1 MFHMTKV
8 ELITM
13 APTSGDSEYVGNS
26 STTKNVQTWSGVGV
40 DSDRQPSVEYITEVA
55 KAAEKA
61 GFSTLLL
68 PIGGSCVDS
77 LVAASHLTA
86 HTEKLNFL
94 FAVRPG
100 STSPTQLAKQ
110 FSSVNYWTNDR
121 VFVNVVTG
129 GAPKELENDG
139 DFLSHTDRYKRTR
152 EYIEILKRLFAGE
165 TFDYDGEF
173 YKLKGANLPIPLKK
187 VPPIFFGGSSAIA
200 KEVATDVADVYMLWG
215 ETLETTQ
222 EELESVVKLAKEKNR
237 NLSYSVSFQVVLGD
251 TEEEAFANANKIISQ
266 VDPEVLAAKH
276 ENTLKNG
283 AVGVGRLHQLMIDSK
298 DNNFVIAPNIWAGL
312 TQVLSGNSIALVGT
326 PQQVAERVVEFVDL
340 GFDKVLL
347 RGFPHLEV
355 IEEIGEKVIPLVHR
369 ILAER
374 EKQVV

>member
-1 MFHMTKV
+1 MTKV
-8 ELITM
+8 EFITM
-13 APTSGDSEYVGNS
+13 APTSGDSEYVGNQTS
-26 STTKNVQTWSGVGV
+26 NKGAQTWSGVGV
-40 DSDRQPSVEYITEVA
+40 DSDREPSVDYITKVA
-55 KAAEKA
+55 QAAEKA

-86 HTEKLNFL
+86 HTKKLNYL
-94 FAVRPG
+94 IAVRPG
-100 STSPTQLAKQ
+100 STAPTQLAKQ
-110 FSSVNYWTNDR
+110 YSSVNYWTNNR

-152 EYIEILKRLFAGE
+152 EYIEILKRLFNGE
-165 TFDYDGEF
+165 TFDYNGEF
-173 YKLKGANLPIPLKK
+173 YTLKGANLPLPVKNA
-187 VPPIFFGGSSAIA
+187 PPIFFGGSSPIA

-215 ETLETTQ
+215 ETLETTKQ
-222 EELESVVKLAKEKNR
+222 ELDSVVKLAKEKNR
-237 NLSYSVSFQVVLGD
+237 DLSYSVSFQVVLGE
-251 TEEEAFANANKIISQ
+251 TEEAAFENANKIISQ
-266 VDPEVLAAKH
+266 VDPEVLEAKH
-276 ENTLKNG
+276 ANTVNNG
-283 AVGVGRLHQLMIDSK
+283 AVGVSRLHQLMLESK

-326 PQQVAERVVEFVDL
+326 PQQVAERIVEFVDL

-355 IEEIGEKVIPLVHR
+355 IEEIGEKVIPLVHE
-369 ILAER
+369 ILAKR
-374 EKQVV
+374 EEQLV

>member
-1 MFHMTKV
+1 MTKV
-8 ELITM
+8 EFITM
-13 APTSGDSEYVGNS
+13 APTSGDSEYVGNQTS
-26 STTKNVQTWSGVGV
+26 NKGAQTWSGVGV
-40 DSDRQPSVEYITEVA
+40 DSDREPSVDYITKVA
-55 KAAEKA
+55 QAAEKA

-86 HTEKLNFL
+86 HTKTLNYL
-94 FAVRPG
+94 IAVRPG
-100 STSPTQLAKQ
+100 STAPTQLAKQ
-110 FSSVNYWTNDR
+110 YSSVNYWTNNR

-152 EYIEILKRLFAGE
+152 EYIEILKRLFNGE
-165 TFDYDGEF
+165 KFDYNGEF
-173 YKLKGANLPIPLKK
+173 YTLKGANLPLPVKNA
-187 VPPIFFGGSSAIA
+187 PPIFFGGSSPIA

-215 ETLETTQ
+215 ETLETTK
-222 EELESVVKLAKEKNR
+222 EELETVVKLAKEKNR
-237 NLSYSVSFQVVLGD
+237 DLSYSVSFQVVLGD
-251 TEEEAFANANKIISQ
+251 TEEAAFENANKIISQ
-266 VDPEVLAAKH
+266 VDPEVLEAKH
-276 ENTLKNG
+276 ANTVSNG
-283 AVGVGRLHQLMIDSK
+283 AVGVSRLHQLMLESK

-326 PQQVAERVVEFVDL
+326 PLQVAERIVEFVDL

-355 IEEIGEKVIPLVHR
+355 IEEIGEKVIPLVHE
-369 ILAER
+369 ILAKR
-374 EKQVV
+374 EEQLV

>member
-1 MFHMTKV
+1 MTKV
-8 ELITM
+8 EFITM
-13 APTSGDSEYVGNS
+13 APTSGDSEYVGNQTS
-26 STTKNVQTWSGVGV
+26 NKGAQTWSGVGV
-40 DSDRQPSVEYITEVA
+40 DSDREPSVDYITKVA
-55 KAAEKA
+55 QAAEKA

-86 HTEKLNFL
+86 HTKTLNYL
-94 FAVRPG
+94 IAVRPG
-100 STSPTQLAKQ
+100 STAPTQLAKQ
-110 FSSVNYWTNDR
+110 YSSVNYWTNNR

-152 EYIEILKRLFAGE
+152 EYIEILKRLFNGE
-165 TFDYDGEF
+165 TFDYNGEF
-173 YKLKGANLPIPLKK
+173 YTLKGANLPLPVKNA
-187 VPPIFFGGSSAIA
+187 PPIFFGGSSPIA

-215 ETLETTQ
+215 ETLETTK
-222 EELESVVKLAKEKNR
+222 EELETVVKLAKEKNR
-237 NLSYSVSFQVVLGD
+237 DLSYSVSFQVVLGE
-251 TEEEAFANANKIISQ
+251 TEEAAFENANKIISQ
-266 VDPEVLAAKH
+266 VDPEVLEAKH
-276 ENTLKNG
+276 ANTVNNG
-283 AVGVGRLHQLMIDSK
+283 AVGVSRLHQLMLESK

-326 PQQVAERVVEFVDL
+326 PQQVAERIVEFVDL

-355 IEEIGEKVIPLVHR
+355 IEEIGEKVIPLVHE
-369 ILAER
+369 ILAKR
-374 EKQVV
+374 EEQLV

>member
-1 MFHMTKV
+1 MTKV
-8 ELITM
+8 EFITM
-13 APTSGDSEYVGNS
+13 APTSGDSEYVGNQTS
-26 STTKNVQTWSGVGV
+26 NKGAQTWSGVGV
-40 DSDRQPSVEYITEVA
+40 DSDREPSVEYITKVA
-55 KAAEKA
+55 QAAEKA

-86 HTEKLNFL
+86 NTKTLNYL
-94 FAVRPG
+94 IAVRPG
-100 STSPTQLAKQ
+100 STAPTQLAKQ
-110 FSSVNYWTNDR
+110 YSSVNYWSNNR

-152 EYIEILKRLFAGE
+152 EYIEILKRLFNGE

-173 YKLKGANLPIPLKK
+173 YTLKGANLPLPVKNA
-187 VPPIFFGGSSAIA
+187 PPIFFGGSSPIA

-215 ETLETTQ
+215 ETLETTK
-222 EELESVVKLAKEKNR
+222 EELETVVKLAKEKNR
-237 NLSYSVSFQVVLGD
+237 DLSYSVSFQVVLGD
-251 TEEEAFANANKIISQ
+251 TEEAAFENANKIISQ
-266 VDPEVLAAKH
+266 VDPEVLEAKH
-276 ENTLKNG
+276 ANTLSNG
-283 AVGVGRLHQLMIDSK
+283 AVGVSRLHQLMLESK
-298 DNNFVIAPNIWAGL
+298 DNNFIIAPNIWAGL

-326 PQQVAERVVEFVDL
+326 PQQVAERIVEFVDL

-355 IEEIGEKVIPLVHR
+355 IEEIGEKVIPLVHE
-369 ILAER
+369 ILAKR
-374 EKQVV
+374 EEQLV

>member
-1 MFHMTKV
+1 MTKV
-8 ELITM
+8 EFITM
-13 APTSGDSEYVGNS
+13 APTSGDSEYVGNQTS
-26 STTKNVQTWSGVGV
+26 NKGAQTWSGVGI
-40 DSDRQPSVEYITEVA
+40 DSDREPSVEYITKVA
-55 KAAEKA
+55 QAAEKA

-86 HTEKLNFL
+86 NTNTLNFL

-100 STSPTQLAKQ
+100 STAPTQLAKQ
-110 FSSVNYWTNDR
+110 YSSVNYWSNNR

-139 DFLSHTDRYKRTR
+139 DFLSHSDRYKRTR
-152 EYIEILKRLFAGE
+152 EYIEILKRLFNGE

-173 YKLKGANLPIPLKK
+173 YTLKGANLPLPVKNA
-187 VPPIFFGGSSAIA
+187 PPIYFGGSSPIA

-215 ETLETTQ
+215 ETLETTK
-222 EELESVVKLAKEKNR
+222 EELETVVKLAKEKNR
-237 NLSYSVSFQVVLGD
+237 DLSYSVSFQVVLGE
-251 TEEEAFANANKIISQ
+251 TEEAAFENANKIISQ

-276 ENTLKNG
+276 ANTLSNG
-283 AVGVGRLHQLMIDSK
+283 AVGVNRLHQLMLESK

-326 PQQVAERVVEFVDL
+326 PQQVAERIVEFVDL

-355 IEEIGEKVIPLVHR
+355 IEEIGEKVIPLVHE
-369 ILAER
+369 ILAKR
-374 EKQVV
+374 EEQLV

>member
-1 MFHMTKV
+1 MTKV
-8 ELITM
+8 EFITM
-13 APTSGDSEYVGNS
+13 APTSGDSEYVGNQTS
-26 STTKNVQTWSGVGV
+26 NKGAQTWSGVGV
-40 DSDRQPSVEYITEVA
+40 DSDREPSVDYITKVA
-55 KAAEKA
+55 QTAEKA

-86 HTEKLNFL
+86 HTKTLNYL
-94 FAVRPG
+94 IAVRPG
-100 STSPTQLAKQ
+100 STAPTQLAKQ
-110 FSSVNYWTNDR
+110 YSSVNYWTNNR

-152 EYIEILKRLFAGE
+152 EYIEILKRLFNGE
-165 TFDYDGEF
+165 TFDYNGEF
-173 YKLKGANLPIPLKK
+173 YTLKGANLPLPVKNA
-187 VPPIFFGGSSAIA
+187 PPIFFGGSSPIA

-215 ETLETTQ
+215 ETLETTK
-222 EELESVVKLAKEKNR
+222 EELETVVKLAKEKNR
-237 NLSYSVSFQVVLGD
+237 DLSYSVSFQVVLGE
-251 TEEEAFANANKIISQ
+251 TEEAAFENANKIISQ
-266 VDPEVLAAKH
+266 VDPEVLEAKH
-276 ENTLKNG
+276 ANTVSNG
-283 AVGVGRLHQLMIDSK
+283 AVGVSRLHQLMLESK

-326 PQQVAERVVEFVDL
+326 PQQVAERIVEFVDL

-355 IEEIGEKVIPLVHR
+355 IEEIGEKVIPLVHE
-369 ILAER
+369 ILAKR
-374 EKQVV
+374 EEQLV

>member
-1 MFHMTKV
+1 MTKV
-8 ELITM
+8 EFITM
-13 APTSGDSEYVGNS
+13 APTSGDSEYVGNQTS
-26 STTKNVQTWSGVGV
+26 NKGAQTWSGVGV
-40 DSDRQPSVEYITEVA
+40 DSDREPSVDYITKVA
-55 KAAEKA
+55 QAAEKA

-86 HTEKLNFL
+86 HTQTLNYL
-94 FAVRPG
+94 IAVRPG
-100 STSPTQLAKQ
+100 STAPTQLAKQ
-110 FSSVNYWTNDR
+110 YSSVNYWTNNR

-152 EYIEILKRLFAGE
+152 EYIEILKRLFNGE
-165 TFDYDGEF
+165 TFDYNGEF
-173 YKLKGANLPIPLKK
+173 YTLKGANLPLPVKNA
-187 VPPIFFGGSSAIA
+187 PPIFFGGSSPIA

-215 ETLETTQ
+215 ETLETTK
-222 EELESVVKLAKEKNR
+222 EELETVVKLAKEKNR
-237 NLSYSVSFQVVLGD
+237 DLSYSVSFQVVLGE
-251 TEEEAFANANKIISQ
+251 TEEAAFENANKIISQ
-266 VDPEVLAAKH
+266 VDPEVLEAKH
-276 ENTLKNG
+276 ANTVSNG
-283 AVGVGRLHQLMIDSK
+283 AVGVSRLHQLMLESK

-326 PQQVAERVVEFVDL
+326 PQQVAERIVEFVDL

-355 IEEIGEKVIPLVHR
+355 IEEIGEKVIPLVHE
-369 ILAER
+369 ILAKR
-374 EKQVV
+374 EEQLV

>member
-1 MFHMTKV
+1 MTKV
-8 ELITM
+8 EFITM
-13 APTSGDSEYVGNS
+13 APTSGDSEYIGNQVS
-26 STTKNVQTWSGVGV
+26 NKGQQTWSGVGV
-40 DSDRQPSVEYITEVA
+40 DSDREPSVEYITQIA
-55 KAAEKA
+55 QAAEKA

-68 PIGGSCVDS
+68 PIGGNCVDS

-86 HTEKLNFL
+86 HTNTLNFL

-100 STSPTQLAKQ
+100 STAPTQLAKQ
-110 FSSVNYWTNDR
+110 FASVNYWTNNR

-152 EYIEILKRLFAGE
+152 EYIEILKRLFNGE

-173 YKLKGANLPIPLKK
+173 YTLKGANLPLPVKEA
-187 VPPIFFGGSSAIA
+187 PPIFFGGSSPIA

-215 ETLETTQ
+215 ETLETTK
-222 EELESVVKLAKEKNR
+222 EELESVVKLAKEKKR
-237 NLSYSVSFQVVLGD
+237 NLSYSVSFQVVLGE
-251 TEEEAFANANKIISQ
+251 TEEEAFKNANKIISQ
-266 VDPEVLAAKH
+266 IAPEVLAAKH

-283 AVGVGRLHQLMIDSK
+283 AVGVNRLHQLMLEAK

-312 TQVLSGNSIALVGT
+312 TQVLSGNSISLVGT
-326 PQQVAERVVEFVDL
+326 PKQVAERIVEFVDL

-355 IEEIGEKVIPLVHR
+355 ITDIGEKVIPLVHE

>member
-1 MFHMTKV
+1 MTKV
-8 ELITM
+8 EFITM
-13 APTSGDSEYVGNS
+13 APTSGDSEYVGNQTS
-26 STTKNVQTWSGVGV
+26 NKGAQTWSGVGV
-40 DSDRQPSVEYITEVA
+40 DSDREPSVEYITKVA
-55 KAAEKA
+55 QAAEKA

-86 HTEKLNFL
+86 NTNSLNFL

-100 STSPTQLAKQ
+100 STAPTQLAKQ
-110 FSSVNYWTNDR
+110 YSSVNYWSNNR

-152 EYIEILKRLFAGE
+152 EYIEILKRLFNGE

-173 YKLKGANLPIPLKK
+173 YTLKGANLPLPVKNA
-187 VPPIFFGGSSAIA
+187 PPIYFGGSSPIA
-200 KEVATDVADVYMLWG
+200 KEVSTDVADVYMLWG
-215 ETLETTQ
+215 ETLETTK
-222 EELESVVKLAKEKNR
+222 EELETVVKLAKEKNR
-237 NLSYSVSFQVVLGD
+237 DLSYSVSFQVVLGE
-251 TEEEAFANANKIISQ
+251 TEEAAFENANKIISQ
-266 VDPEVLAAKH
+266 VEPEVLAAKH
-276 ENTLKNG
+276 ANTLNNG
-283 AVGVGRLHQLMIDSK
+283 AVGVSRLHQLMLESK

-326 PQQVAERVVEFVDL
+326 PQQVAERIVEFVDL

-355 IEEIGEKVIPLVHR
+355 IEEIGEKVIPLVHD
-369 ILAER
+369 ILAKR
-374 EKQVV
+374 EEQLV

>member
-1 MFHMTKV
+1 MTKV
-8 ELITM
+8 EFITM
-13 APTSGDSEYVGNS
+13 APTSGDSEYVGNQTS
-26 STTKNVQTWSGVGV
+26 NKGAQTWSGVGV
-40 DSDRQPSVEYITEVA
+40 DSDREPSVEYITKVA
-55 KAAEKA
+55 QAAEKA

-86 HTEKLNFL
+86 HTKTLNYL
-94 FAVRPG
+94 IAVRPG
-100 STSPTQLAKQ
+100 STAPTQLAKQ
-110 FSSVNYWTNDR
+110 YSSVNYWTNNR

-152 EYIEILKRLFAGE
+152 EYIEILKRLFNGE
-165 TFDYDGEF
+165 TFDYNGEF
-173 YKLKGANLPIPLKK
+173 YTLKGANLPLPVKNA
-187 VPPIFFGGSSAIA
+187 PPIFFGGSSPIA

-215 ETLETTQ
+215 ETLETTKQ
-222 EELESVVKLAKEKNR
+222 ELDSVVKLAEEKNR
-237 NLSYSVSFQVVLGD
+237 DLSYSVSFQVVLGE
-251 TEEEAFANANKIISQ
+251 TEEAAFENANKIISQ
-266 VDPEVLAAKH
+266 VDPEVLEAKH
-276 ENTLKNG
+276 ANTVNNG
-283 AVGVGRLHQLMIDSK
+283 AVGVSRLHQLMLESK

-326 PQQVAERVVEFVDL
+326 PQQVAERIVEFVDL

-355 IEEIGEKVIPLVHR
+355 IEEIGEKVIPLVHE
-369 ILAER
+369 ILAKHE
-374 EKQVV
+374 EQLV

>member
-1 MFHMTKV
+1 MTKV
-8 ELITM
+8 EFITM
-13 APTSGDSEYVGNS
+13 APTSGDSEYVGNQTS
-26 STTKNVQTWSGVGV
+26 NKGAQTWSGVGV
-40 DSDRQPSVEYITEVA
+40 DSDREPSVEYITKVA
-55 KAAEKA
+55 QAAEKA

-86 HTEKLNFL
+86 NTNTLNFL

-100 STSPTQLAKQ
+100 STAPTQLAKQ
-110 FSSVNYWTNDR
+110 YSSVNYWSNNR

-152 EYIEILKRLFAGE
+152 EYIEILKRLFNGE

-173 YKLKGANLPIPLKK
+173 YTLKGANLPLPVKNA
-187 VPPIFFGGSSAIA
+187 PPIYFGGSSPIA

-215 ETLETTQ
+215 ETLETTK
-222 EELESVVKLAKEKNR
+222 EELETVVKLAKEKNR
-237 NLSYSVSFQVVLGD
+237 DLSYSVSFQVVLGE
-251 TEEEAFANANKIISQ
+251 TEEAAFENANKIISQ

-276 ENTLKNG
+276 ANTLSNG
-283 AVGVGRLHQLMIDSK
+283 AVGVSRLHQLMLESK

-326 PQQVAERVVEFVDL
+326 PQQVAERIVEFVDL

-355 IEEIGEKVIPLVHR
+355 IEEIGEKVIPLVQE
-369 ILAER
+369 ILAKR
-374 EKQVV
+374 EEQLV

>member
-1 MFHMTKV
+1 MTKV
-8 ELITM
+8 EFITM
-13 APTSGDSEYVGNS
+13 APTSGDSEYVGNQTS
-26 STTKNVQTWSGVGV
+26 NKGAQTWSGVGV
-40 DSDRQPSVEYITEVA
+40 DSDREPSVEYITKVA
-55 KAAEKA
+55 QAAEKA

-86 HTEKLNFL
+86 HTKTLNYL
-94 FAVRPG
+94 IAVRPG
-100 STSPTQLAKQ
+100 STAPTQLAKQ
-110 FSSVNYWTNDR
+110 YSSVNYWTNNR

-152 EYIEILKRLFAGE
+152 EYIEILKRLFNGE
-165 TFDYDGEF
+165 TFDYNGEF
-173 YKLKGANLPIPLKK
+173 YTLKGANLPLPVKNA
-187 VPPIFFGGSSAIA
+187 PPIFFGGSSPIA

-215 ETLETTQ
+215 ETLETTKQ
-222 EELESVVKLAKEKNR
+222 ELDSVVKLAKEKNR
-237 NLSYSVSFQVVLGD
+237 DLSYSVSFQVVLGE
-251 TEEEAFANANKIISQ
+251 TEEVAFENANKIISQ
-266 VDPEVLAAKH
+266 VDPEVLEAKH
-276 ENTLKNG
+276 ANTVNNG
-283 AVGVGRLHQLMIDSK
+283 AVGVSRLHQLMLESK

-326 PQQVAERVVEFVDL
+326 PQQVAERIVEFVDL

-355 IEEIGEKVIPLVHR
+355 IEEIGEKVIPLVHE
-369 ILAER
+369 ILAKR
-374 EKQVV
+374 EEQLV

>member
-1 MFHMTKV
+1 MTKV
-8 ELITM
+8 EFITM
-13 APTSGDSEYVGNS
+13 APTSGDSEYVGNQTS
-26 STTKNVQTWSGVGV
+26 NKGAQTWSGVGV
-40 DSDRQPSVEYITEVA
+40 DSDREPSVEYITKVA
-55 KAAEKA
+55 QAAEKA

-86 HTEKLNFL
+86 HTKTLNYL
-94 FAVRPG
+94 IAVRPG
-100 STSPTQLAKQ
+100 STAPTQLAKQ
-110 FSSVNYWTNDR
+110 YSSVNYWTNNR

-152 EYIEILKRLFAGE
+152 EYIEILKRLFNGE
-165 TFDYDGEF
+165 TFDYNGEF
-173 YKLKGANLPIPLKK
+173 YTLKGANLPLPVKNA
-187 VPPIFFGGSSAIA
+187 PPIFFGGSSPIA

-215 ETLETTQ
+215 ETLETTK

-237 NLSYSVSFQVVLGD
+237 DLSYSVSFQVVLGE
-251 TEEEAFANANKIISQ
+251 TEEAAFENANKIISQ
-266 VDPEVLAAKH
+266 VDPEVLEAKH
-276 ENTLKNG
+276 ANTVNNG
-283 AVGVGRLHQLMIDSK
+283 AVGVSRLHQLMLESK

-326 PQQVAERVVEFVDL
+326 PQQVAERIVEFVDL

-355 IEEIGEKVIPLVHR
+355 IEEIGEKVIPLVHE
-369 ILAER
+369 ILAKR
-374 EKQVV
+374 EEQLV

>member
-1 MFHMTKV
+1 MTKV
-8 ELITM
+8 EFITM
-13 APTSGDSEYVGNS
+13 APTSGDSEFVGNQVS
-26 STTKNVQTWSGVGV
+26 KKDQQTWSGVGV
-40 DSDRQPSVEYITEVA
+40 DSDREPSVEYITKVA
-55 KAAEKA
+55 QAAEKG

-86 HTEKLNFL
+86 HTKTLKFL

-100 STSPTQLAKQ
+100 STAPTQLAKQ
-110 FSSVNYWTNDR
+110 YASANYWSNNR
-121 VFVNVVTG
+121 VLVNVVTG

-152 EYIEILKRLFAGE
+152 EYIEILKRLFNGE

-173 YKLKGANLPIPLKK
+173 YTLKGANLPIPLKEA
-187 VPPIFFGGSSAIA
+187 PPIFFGGSSQIA

-215 ETLETTQ
+215 ETLETTK
-222 EELESVVKLAKEKNR
+222 EELETVVKLAKEKNR
-237 NLSYSVSFQVVLGD
+237 DLSYSVSFQVVLGD
-251 TEEEAFANANKIISQ
+251 TEEAAYEKANKIISQ
-266 VDPEVLAAKH
+266 VDPQVLAAKH
-276 ENTLKNG
+276 ENTLNNG
-283 AVGVGRLHQLMIDSK
+283 AVGVGRLHKLMLESK

-326 PQQVAERVVEFVDL
+326 PQQVADRIVEFVDL

-355 IEEIGEKVIPLVHR
+355 IEEVGEKVIPLVHQ

-374 EKQVV
+374 EKQLV

>member
-1 MFHMTKV
+1 MTKV
-8 ELITM
+8 EFITM
-13 APTSGDSEYVGNS
+13 APTSGDSEYVGNQTS
-26 STTKNVQTWSGVGV
+26 NKGAQTWSGVGI
-40 DSDRQPSVEYITEVA
+40 DSDREPSVDYITKVA
-55 KAAEKA
+55 QAAEKA

-86 HTEKLNFL
+86 HTETLNYL
-94 FAVRPG
+94 IAVRPG
-100 STSPTQLAKQ
+100 STAPTQLAKQ
-110 FSSVNYWTNDR
+110 YSSVNYWTNNR

-152 EYIEILKRLFAGE
+152 EYIEILNRLFNGE

-173 YKLKGANLPIPLKK
+173 YTLKGANLPLPVKNA
-187 VPPIFFGGSSAIA
+187 PPIFFGGSSSIA

-215 ETLETTQ
+215 ETLETTK
-222 EELESVVKLAKEKNR
+222 EELESVVRLAKEKNR
-237 NLSYSVSFQVVLGD
+237 DLSYSVSFQVVLGE
-251 TEEEAFANANKIISQ
+251 TEEAAFENANKIISQ
-266 VDPEVLAAKH
+266 VDAKVLEAKH
-276 ENTLKNG
+276 ANTVSNG
-283 AVGVGRLHQLMIDSK
+283 AVGVNRLHQLMLESK
-298 DNNFVIAPNIWAGL
+298 DKNFVIAPNIWAGL

-326 PQQVAERVVEFVDL
+326 PQQVAERIVEFVDL

-355 IEEIGEKVIPLVHR
+355 IEEIGEKVIPLVHE
-369 ILAER
+369 ILAKR
-374 EKQVV
+374 EKQLV

>member
-1 MFHMTKV
+1 MTKV
-8 ELITM
+8 EFITM
-13 APTSGDSEYVGNS
+13 APTSGDSEYVGNQTS
-26 STTKNVQTWSGVGV
+26 NKGAQTWSGVGV
-40 DSDRQPSVEYITEVA
+40 DSDREPSVEYITKVA
-55 KAAEKA
+55 QAAEKA

-86 HTEKLNFL
+86 HTKTLNYL
-94 FAVRPG
+94 IAVRPG
-100 STSPTQLAKQ
+100 STAPTQLAKQ
-110 FSSVNYWTNDR
+110 YSSVNYWTNNR

-152 EYIEILKRLFAGE
+152 EYIEILKRLFNGE
-165 TFDYDGEF
+165 TFDYNGEF
-173 YKLKGANLPIPLKK
+173 YTLKGANLPLPVKNA
-187 VPPIFFGGSSAIA
+187 PPIFFGGSSPIA

-215 ETLETTQ
+215 ETLETTKQ
-222 EELESVVKLAKEKNR
+222 ELDSVVKLAKEKNR
-237 NLSYSVSFQVVLGD
+237 DLSYSVSFQVVLGE
-251 TEEEAFANANKIISQ
+251 TEEAAFENANKIISQ
-266 VDPEVLAAKH
+266 VDPEVLEAKH
-276 ENTLKNG
+276 ANTVSNG
-283 AVGVGRLHQLMIDSK
+283 AVGVSRLHQLMLESK

-355 IEEIGEKVIPLVHR
+355 IEEIGEKVIPLVHE
-369 ILAER
+369 ILAKR
-374 EKQVV
+374 EEQLV

>member
-1 MFHMTKV
+1 MTKV
-8 ELITM
+8 EFITM
-13 APTSGDSEYVGNS
+13 APTSGDSEYVGNQTS
-26 STTKNVQTWSGVGV
+26 NKGAQTWSGVGV
-40 DSDRQPSVEYITEVA
+40 DSDREPSVEYITKVA
-55 KAAEKA
+55 QAAEKA

-86 HTEKLNFL
+86 HTKTLNYL
-94 FAVRPG
+94 IAVRPG
-100 STSPTQLAKQ
+100 STAPTQLAKQ
-110 FSSVNYWTNDR
+110 YSSVNYWTNNR

-152 EYIEILKRLFAGE
+152 EYIEILKRLFNGE
-165 TFDYDGEF
+165 TFDYNGEF
-173 YKLKGANLPIPLKK
+173 YTLKGANLPLPVKNA
-187 VPPIFFGGSSAIA
+187 PPIFFGGSSPIA

-215 ETLETTQ
+215 ETLETTKQ
-222 EELESVVKLAKEKNR
+222 ELDSVVKLAKEKNR
-237 NLSYSVSFQVVLGD
+237 DLSYSVSFQVVLGE
-251 TEEEAFANANKIISQ
+251 TEEAAFENANKIISQ
-266 VDPEVLAAKH
+266 VDPEVLEAKH
-276 ENTLKNG
+276 ANTVSNG
-283 AVGVGRLHQLMIDSK
+283 AVGVSRLHQLMLESK

-326 PQQVAERVVEFVDL
+326 PQQVAERIVEFVDL

-355 IEEIGEKVIPLVHR
+355 IEEIGKKVIPLVHE
-369 ILAER
+369 ILAKR
-374 EKQVV
+374 EEQLV

>member
-1 MFHMTKV
+1 MTKV
-8 ELITM
+8 EFITM
-13 APTSGDSEYVGNS
+13 APTSGDSEYVGNQTS
-26 STTKNVQTWSGVGV
+26 NKGAQTWSGVGV
-40 DSDRQPSVEYITEVA
+40 DSDREPSVEYITKVA
-55 KAAEKA
+55 QAAEKA

-86 HTEKLNFL
+86 HTKTLNYL
-94 FAVRPG
+94 IAVRPG
-100 STSPTQLAKQ
+100 STAPTQLAKQ
-110 FSSVNYWTNDR
+110 YSSVNYWTNNR

-152 EYIEILKRLFAGE
+152 EYIEILKRLFNGE
-165 TFDYDGEF
+165 TFDYNGEF
-173 YKLKGANLPIPLKK
+173 YTLKGANLPLPVKNA
-187 VPPIFFGGSSAIA
+187 PPIFFGGSSPIA

-215 ETLETTQ
+215 ETLETTKQ
-222 EELESVVKLAKEKNR
+222 ELDSVVKLAKEKNR
-237 NLSYSVSFQVVLGD
+237 DLSYSVSFQVVLGE
-251 TEEEAFANANKIISQ
+251 TEEAAFENANKIISQ
-266 VDPEVLAAKH
+266 VDPEVLEAKH
-276 ENTLKNG
+276 ANTVSNG
-283 AVGVGRLHQLMIDSK
+283 AVGVSRLHQLMLESK

-326 PQQVAERVVEFVDL
+326 PQQVAERIVEFVDL

-355 IEEIGEKVIPLVHR
+355 IEEIGEKVIPLVHE
-369 ILAER
+369 ILAKR
-374 EKQVV
+374 EEQLV

>member
-1 MFHMTKV
+1 MTKV
-8 ELITM
+8 EFITM
-13 APTSGDSEYVGNS
+13 APTSGDSEYVGNQTS
-26 STTKNVQTWSGVGV
+26 NKGAQTWSGVGV
-40 DSDRQPSVEYITEVA
+40 DSDREPSVEYITKVA
-55 KAAEKA
+55 QAAEKA

-86 HTEKLNFL
+86 HTKTLNYL
-94 FAVRPG
+94 IAVRPG
-100 STSPTQLAKQ
+100 STAPTQLAKQ
-110 FSSVNYWTNDR
+110 YSSVNYWSNNR

-152 EYIEILKRLFAGE
+152 EYIEILKRLFNGE
-165 TFDYDGEF
+165 TFDYNGEF
-173 YKLKGANLPIPLKK
+173 YTLKGANLPLPVKNA
-187 VPPIFFGGSSAIA
+187 PPIFFGGSSPIA

-215 ETLETTQ
+215 ETLETTKQ
-222 EELESVVKLAKEKNR
+222 ELDSVVKLAKEKNR
-237 NLSYSVSFQVVLGD
+237 DLSYSVSFQVVLGE
-251 TEEEAFANANKIISQ
+251 TEEAAFENANKIISQ
-266 VDPEVLAAKH
+266 VDPEVLEAKH
-276 ENTLKNG
+276 ANTVNNG
-283 AVGVGRLHQLMIDSK
+283 AVGVSRLHQLMLESK

-326 PQQVAERVVEFVDL
+326 SQQVAERIVEFVDL

-355 IEEIGEKVIPLVHR
+355 IEEIGEKVIPLVHE
-369 ILAER
+369 ILAKR
-374 EKQVV
+374 EEQLV

>member
-1 MFHMTKV
+1 MTKV
-8 ELITM
+8 EFITM
-13 APTSGDSEYVGNS
+13 APTSGDSEYVGNQTS
-26 STTKNVQTWSGVGV
+26 NKGAQTWSGVGV
-40 DSDRQPSVEYITEVA
+40 DSDREPSVEYITKVA
-55 KAAEKA
+55 QAAEKA

-86 HTEKLNFL
+86 HTKTLNYL
-94 FAVRPG
+94 IAVRPG
-100 STSPTQLAKQ
+100 STAPTQLAKQ
-110 FSSVNYWTNDR
+110 YSSVNYWTNNR

-152 EYIEILKRLFAGE
+152 EYIEILKRLFNGE
-165 TFDYDGEF
+165 TFDYNGEF
-173 YKLKGANLPIPLKK
+173 YTLKGANLPLPVKNS
-187 VPPIFFGGSSAIA
+187 PPIFFGGSSPIA

-215 ETLETTQ
+215 ETLETTKQ
-222 EELESVVKLAKEKNR
+222 ELDSVVKLAKEKNR
-237 NLSYSVSFQVVLGD
+237 DLSYSVSFQVVLGE
-251 TEEEAFANANKIISQ
+251 TEEAAFENANKIISQ
-266 VDPEVLAAKH
+266 VDPEVLEAKH
-276 ENTLKNG
+276 ANTVNNG
-283 AVGVGRLHQLMIDSK
+283 AVGVSRLHQLMLESK

-326 PQQVAERVVEFVDL
+326 PQQVAERIVEFVDL

-355 IEEIGEKVIPLVHR
+355 IEEIGEKVIPLVHE
-369 ILAER
+369 ILAKR
-374 EKQVV
+374 EEQLV

>member
-1 MFHMTKV
+1 MTKV
-8 ELITM
+8 EFITM
-13 APTSGDSEYVGNS
+13 APTSGDSEYIGNQVS
-26 STTKNVQTWSGVGV
+26 NKGQQTWSGVGV
-40 DSDRQPSVEYITEVA
+40 DSDREPSVEYITQIA
-55 KAAEKA
+55 QAAEKA

-68 PIGGSCVDS
+68 PIGGNCVDS

-86 HTEKLNFL
+86 YTKTLNFL

-100 STSPTQLAKQ
+100 STAPTQLAKQ
-110 FSSVNYWTNDR
+110 FASVNYWTNNR

-152 EYIEILKRLFAGE
+152 EYIEILKRLFNGE
-165 TFDYDGEF
+165 TFDYNGEF
-173 YKLKGANLPIPLKK
+173 YTLKGANLPLPVKEA
-187 VPPIFFGGSSAIA
+187 PPIFFGGSSPIA

-215 ETLETTQ
+215 ETLETTK

-237 NLSYSVSFQVVLGD
+237 NLSYSVSFQVVLGE
-251 TEEEAFANANKIISQ
+251 TEEEAFKNANKIISQ
-266 VDPEVLAAKH
+266 IAPEVLAAKH

-283 AVGVGRLHQLMIDSK
+283 AVGVNRLHQLMLEAK

-312 TQVLSGNSIALVGT
+312 TQVLSGNSISLVGT
-326 PQQVAERVVEFVDL
+326 PKQVAERIVEFVDL

-355 IEEIGEKVIPLVHR
+355 ITDIGEKVIPLVHE

>member
-1 MFHMTKV
+1 MTKV
-8 ELITM
+8 EFITM
-13 APTSGDSEYVGNS
+13 APTSGDSEYVGNQTS
-26 STTKNVQTWSGVGV
+26 NKGAQTWSGVGV
-40 DSDRQPSVEYITEVA
+40 DSDREPSVEYITKVA
-55 KAAEKA
+55 QAAEKA

-86 HTEKLNFL
+86 HTKTLNYL
-94 FAVRPG
+94 IAVRPG
-100 STSPTQLAKQ
+100 STAPTQLAKQ
-110 FSSVNYWTNDR
+110 YSSVNYWTNNR

-152 EYIEILKRLFAGE
+152 EYIEILKRLFNGE
-165 TFDYDGEF
+165 TFDYNGEF
-173 YKLKGANLPIPLKK
+173 YTLKGANLPLPVKNA
-187 VPPIFFGGSSAIA
+187 PPIFFGGSSPIA

-215 ETLETTQ
+215 ETLETTKQ
-222 EELESVVKLAKEKNR
+222 ELDSVVKLAEEKNR
-237 NLSYSVSFQVVLGD
+237 DLSYSVSFQVVLGE
-251 TEEEAFANANKIISQ
+251 TEEAAFENANKIISQ
-266 VDPEVLAAKH
+266 VDPEVLEAKH
-276 ENTLKNG
+276 ANTVNNG
-283 AVGVGRLHQLMIDSK
+283 AVGVSRLHQLMLESK

-326 PQQVAERVVEFVDL
+326 PQQVAERIVEFVDL

-355 IEEIGEKVIPLVHR
+355 IEEIGEKVIPLVHE
-369 ILAER
+369 ILAKR
-374 EKQVV
+374 EEQLV

>member
-1 MFHMTKV
+1 MTKV
-8 ELITM
+8 EFITM
-13 APTSGDSEYVGNS
+13 APTSGDSEYVGNQTS
-26 STTKNVQTWSGVGV
+26 NKGAQTWSGVGV
-40 DSDRQPSVEYITEVA
+40 DSDREPSVEYITKVA
-55 KAAEKA
+55 QAAEKA

-86 HTEKLNFL
+86 HTKTLNYL
-94 FAVRPG
+94 IAVRPG
-100 STSPTQLAKQ
+100 STAPTQLAKQ
-110 FSSVNYWTNDR
+110 YSSVNYWTNNR

-152 EYIEILKRLFAGE
+152 EYIEILKRLFNGE
-165 TFDYDGEF
+165 TFDYNGEF
-173 YKLKGANLPIPLKK
+173 YTLKGANLPLPVKNA
-187 VPPIFFGGSSAIA
+187 PPIFFGGSSPIA

-215 ETLETTQ
+215 ETLETTKQ
-222 EELESVVKLAKEKNR
+222 ELDSVVKLAKEKNR
-237 NLSYSVSFQVVLGD
+237 DLSYSVSFQVVLGE
-251 TEEEAFANANKIISQ
+251 TEEAAFENANKIISQ
-266 VDPEVLAAKH
+266 VDPEVLEAKH
-276 ENTLKNG
+276 ANTVNNG
-283 AVGVGRLHQLMIDSK
+283 AVGVSRLHQLMLESK

-326 PQQVAERVVEFVDL
+326 PQQVAERIVEFVDL

-355 IEEIGEKVIPLVHR
+355 IEEIGKKVIPLVHE
-369 ILAER
+369 ILAKR
-374 EKQVV
+374 EEQLV

>member
-1 MFHMTKV
+1 MTKV
-8 ELITM
+8 EFITM
-13 APTSGDSEYVGNS
+13 APTSGDSEYVGNQTS
-26 STTKNVQTWSGVGV
+26 NKGAQTWSGVGV
-40 DSDRQPSVEYITEVA
+40 DSDREPSVDYITKVA
-55 KAAEKA
+55 QAAEKA

-86 HTEKLNFL
+86 HTKTLNYL
-94 FAVRPG
+94 IAVRPG
-100 STSPTQLAKQ
+100 STAPTQLAKQ
-110 FSSVNYWTNDR
+110 YSSVNYWTNNR

-152 EYIEILKRLFAGE
+152 EYIEILKRLFNGE
-165 TFDYDGEF
+165 TFDYNGEF
-173 YKLKGANLPIPLKK
+173 YTLKGANLPLPVKNA
-187 VPPIFFGGSSAIA
+187 PPIFFGGSSPIA

-215 ETLETTQ
+215 ETLETTK
-222 EELESVVKLAKEKNR
+222 EELETVVKLAKEKNR
-237 NLSYSVSFQVVLGD
+237 DLSYSVSFQVVLGE
-251 TEEEAFANANKIISQ
+251 TEEVAFENANKIISQ
-266 VDPEVLAAKH
+266 VDPEVLEAKH
-276 ENTLKNG
+276 ANTVSNG
-283 AVGVGRLHQLMIDSK
+283 AVGVSRLHQLMLESK

-326 PQQVAERVVEFVDL
+326 PQQVAERIVEFVDL

-355 IEEIGEKVIPLVHR
+355 IEEIGEKVIPLVHE
-369 ILAER
+369 ILAKR
-374 EKQVV
+374 EEQLV

>member
-1 MFHMTKV
+1 MTKV
-8 ELITM
+8 EFITM
-13 APTSGDSEYVGNS
+13 APTSGDSEYVGNQTS
-26 STTKNVQTWSGVGV
+26 NKGAQTWSGVGV
-40 DSDRQPSVEYITEVA
+40 DSDREPSVDYITKVA
-55 KAAEKA
+55 QAAEKA

-86 HTEKLNFL
+86 HTETLNFL
-94 FAVRPG
+94 IAVRPG
-100 STSPTQLAKQ
+100 STAPTQLAKQ
-110 FSSVNYWTNDR
+110 YSSVNYWTNNR

-152 EYIEILKRLFAGE
+152 EYIEILKRLFNGE
-165 TFDYDGEF
+165 MFDYNGEF
-173 YKLKGANLPIPLKK
+173 YKLKGANLPLPVKNA
-187 VPPIFFGGSSAIA
+187 PPIFFGGSSPIA

-215 ETLETTQ
+215 ETLKTTK

-237 NLSYSVSFQVVLGD
+237 DLSYSVSFQVVLGE
-251 TEEEAFANANKIISQ
+251 TEEAAFENANKIISQ
-266 VDPEVLAAKH
+266 VDPEVLEAKH
-276 ENTLKNG
+276 ANTVSNG
-283 AVGVGRLHQLMIDSK
+283 AVGVSRLHQLMLESK

-326 PQQVAERVVEFVDL
+326 PQQVAERIVEFVDL

-355 IEEIGEKVIPLVHR
+355 IEEIGEKVIPLVHE
-369 ILAER
+369 ILAKR
-374 EKQVV
+374 EEQLV